1 MELSLELEAGEV
13 EPYPQKGSQRFF
25 FFTVENMRHT
35 SNKSEKNPW
44 CTVKKLTQNNDV
56 EKKK

>member
-25 FFTVENMRHT
+25 FLYGWKYE
-35 SNKSEKNPW
+35 
-44 CTVKKLTQNNDV
+44 TQI
-56 EKKK
+56 